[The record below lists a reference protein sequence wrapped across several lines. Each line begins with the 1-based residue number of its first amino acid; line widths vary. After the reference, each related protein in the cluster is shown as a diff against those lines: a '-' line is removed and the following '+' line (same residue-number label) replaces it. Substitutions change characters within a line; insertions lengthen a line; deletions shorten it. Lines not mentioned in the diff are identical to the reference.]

1 MMKDRT
7 KAMFADAL
15 LTVIDNKE
23 LSKIRVL
30 ELCRLCGTDRQTFYY
45 HFKDKYD
52 LVAWI
57 YERDLQE
64 TFLENPH
71 TPSKEQNEALLR
83 RLEKKQFFYSKAF
96 QDMTQNSLF
105 HYMHMANCRITQ
117 SVAGERAGG
126 RALSE
131 KELFSISFASYA
143 WVCSIAEWINSK
155 CMPAPE
161 IFADY
166 LFSNYFFARPGF
178 SEEG

>member
-15 LTVIDNKE
+15 LTLIDNKE

-30 ELCRLCGTDRQTFYY
+30 ELCRLCAADRQTFYY

-71 TPSKEQNEALLR
+71 TPSREQIESLLR
-83 RLEKKQFFYSKAF
+83 RLEKRQYFYSKAF
-96 QDMTQNSLF
+96 
-105 HYMHMANCRITQ
+105 RI
-117 SVAGERAGG
+117 
-126 RALSE
+126 
-131 KELFSISFASYA
+131 
-143 WVCSIAEWINSK
+143 
-155 CMPAPE
+155 
-161 IFADY
+161 
-166 LFSNYFFARPGF
+166 
-178 SEEG
+178 